1 MKIVKIS
8 DLSEKEKEQWQQQVQ
23 ARQQERIDFINRDR
37 EEANRLFNERSNGEA
52 FNNTQTAQPLPT
64 QNFQKLLQTKNQE
77 QEKAKKAPK
86 VSSNNNNVKI
96 PQVVQGPTTKQNLP
110 KGNVILPPIQAQ
122 NLSNIDLSQATELTN
137 NKYKAMQ
144 EAKKINEDMKRRRL

>member
-37 EEANRLFNERSNGEA
+37 EEANRLFNERNNGKA
-52 FNNTQTAQPLPT
+52 FNNTPTAQPLPT
-64 QNFQKLLQTKNQE
+64 QNFQKLVQTKKQE
-77 QEKAKKAPK
+77 QEKAKKASK
-86 VSSNNNNVKI
+86 VSSNNGNVKI
-96 PQVVQGPTTKQNLP
+96 PQAVQGPTTKQNFT
-110 KGNVILPPIQAQ
+110 KDNVILPPMQVK

-144 EAKKINEDMKRRRL
+144 EAKEINEDMKRRRL